1 MTRSL
6 IRLPAVIART
16 GLSRSVIY
24 ARMARGE
31 FPTSIRTGPKT
42 IVWVSSEIDD
52 YVESIIAGARP
63 ARQSKLK
70 PDIQA
75 AE

>member
-31 FPTSIRTGPKT
+31 FPASIRTGPKT

-52 YVESIIAGARP
+52 YVEGIIAGARP
-63 ARQSKLK
+63 ARRAQSK